1 MKFLVWTYRIISLLL
16 LFDLVALGITRCPMD
31 SWVED
36 VGTGLFVLSGIVL
49 AGVILITGIRGSRSK
64 AGVWTSTLTWSVM
77 FCWWAWVDR
86 ISSPF
91 IIHELHHLDQVQ
103 VMTEMRQFYIQNIS
117 IFTVMFAWLLSFP
130 FIQRYASSLTKPAE
144 LTDEEIPEA
153 H

>member
-1 MKFLVWTYRIISLLL
+1 
-16 LFDLVALGITRCPMD
+16 MD

-117 IFTVMFAWLLSFP
+117 IFTVMFAWLLS
-130 FIQRYASSLTKPAE
+130 
-144 LTDEEIPEA
+144 
-153 H
+153 